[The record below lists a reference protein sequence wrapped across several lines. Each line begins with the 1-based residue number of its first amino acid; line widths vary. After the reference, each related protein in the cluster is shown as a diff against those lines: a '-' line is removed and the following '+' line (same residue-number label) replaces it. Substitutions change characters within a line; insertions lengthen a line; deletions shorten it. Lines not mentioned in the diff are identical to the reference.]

1 MTQRTSAKMIAITA
15 LISLMAGGVGGA
27 MASMAFFSFGI
38 KQEMSLSAQGS
49 QLNAS
54 APTAQTTREDDEVIA
69 VVKKASPAVVSI
81 NITKEVALRQ
91 RMYIDPFDDL
101 FLDPF
106 SETPPRQRQRIDQ
119 AEPKQTL
126 KIGGGSGF
134 FISSDGLIATNK
146 HVVTEEEAEYTVTTA
161 DGKDLKA
168 KVVAVDP
175 VLDLAMI
182 KVEGTGFPFLELGN
196 SDDMQVGQTTIA
208 IGYALA
214 EFENTV
220 TKGVISGINRRVVAG
235 SMTGPEVIEA
245 ALQTDAAINPGNSGG
260 PLLNLDGKVIG
271 VNTAISENAQ
281 SLGFA
286 IPSNLLKNA
295 VESVKKHGRI
305 VRPWI
310 GVRFIMI
317 DEELAKKNNLDVK
330 SGALIARGDTREDL
344 AVMPG
349 SPADKA
355 GLREN
360 DIIVSMNGS
369 VIDDRNSLSTI
380 LQRYAPGD
388 KITLKI
394 LRQGKEQEI
403 SLTLEERK

>member
-1 MTQRTSAKMIAITA
+1 MLEQNYRSTK
-15 LISLMAGGVGGA
+15 
-27 MASMAFFSFGI
+27 
-38 KQEMSLSAQGS
+38 
-49 QLNAS
+49 
-54 APTAQTTREDDEVIA
+54 
-69 VVKKASPAVVSI
+69 
-81 NITKEVALRQ
+81 NI
-91 RMYIDPFDDL
+91 
-101 FLDPF
+101 
-106 SETPPRQRQRIDQ
+106 
-119 AEPKQTL
+119 
-126 KIGGGSGF
+126 
-134 FISSDGLIATNK
+134 
-146 HVVTEEEAEYTVTTA
+146 
-161 DGKDLKA
+161 
-168 KVVAVDP
+168 
-175 VLDLAMI
+175 
-182 KVEGTGFPFLELGN
+182 
-196 SDDMQVGQTTIA
+196 
-208 IGYALA
+208 
-214 EFENTV
+214 
-220 TKGVISGINRRVVAG
+220 
-235 SMTGPEVIEA
+235 IEA